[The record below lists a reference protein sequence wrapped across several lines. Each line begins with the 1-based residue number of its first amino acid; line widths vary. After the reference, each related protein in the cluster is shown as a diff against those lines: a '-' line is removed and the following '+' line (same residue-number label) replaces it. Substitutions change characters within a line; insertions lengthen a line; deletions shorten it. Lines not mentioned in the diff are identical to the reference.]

1 MSGEA
6 NRYAIGDFGTL
17 SKFTGNDIPTGTKPL
32 VEADGATLTEAG
44 IGYCK
49 ARGIASPNVE
59 VIRVLCDQFNSPV
72 LTEAAIAH
80 DRTLDLIP
88 ERMDKTKVMSERLRL
103 DWEAQDKAHKANAA
117 AKK

>member
-1 MSGEA
+1 MEQISDDICYTA
-6 NRYAIGDFGTL
+6 LLARDNRFDGRFYTAVKT
-17 SKFTGNDIPTGTKPL
+17 TGIFCRPICPAVTPK
-32 VEADGATLTEAG
+32 
-44 IGYCK
+44 
-49 ARGIASPNVE
+49 RQNVT
-59 VIRVLCDQFNSPV
+59 FFPSA
-72 LTEAAIAH
+72 EAAIAH